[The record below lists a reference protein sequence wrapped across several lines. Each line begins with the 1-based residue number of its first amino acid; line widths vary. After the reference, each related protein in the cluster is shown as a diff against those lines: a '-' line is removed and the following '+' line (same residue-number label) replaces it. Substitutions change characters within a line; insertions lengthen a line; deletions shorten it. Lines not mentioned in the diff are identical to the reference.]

1 MYLGGRTSGVSSLS
15 MRVIFKLMRG
25 IWHVLLGW
33 FTIYFRFP
41 QLNPQQREA
50 RVQVWAAQ
58 LLRIW
63 DIELEVR
70 GKPVLLGPA
79 LLVCNHISW
88 LDIVVI
94 HATRHCRFVSK
105 SELRDWPLI
114 GTLATGAG
122 TLYIERENRKD
133 AMRMVKEMAGAL
145 KDGDVLAVFPEGT
158 TGDGFDM
165 LPFHANLIQSAI
177 DGDAPIQPLALQ
189 YVDSRSG
196 EISMDARFVGDD
208 TLVGSIWQTLNTSGL
223 KAVVNF
229 GYPQLF
235 QGRNRRVWA
244 NDLREQVVSL
254 KRECQIPA
262 STSI

>member
-1 MYLGGRTSGVSSLS
+1 
-15 MRVIFKLMRG
+15 MRVALKLLRG
-25 IWHVLLGW
+25 IWHFLVGW

-41 QLNPQQREA
+41 QLNPLQREA
-50 RVQVWAAQ
+50 RVQAWATQ

-63 DIELEVR
+63 EIELEVR
-70 GKPVLLGPA
+70 GQPVLTGPA

-88 LDIVVI
+88 LDILVI

-105 SELRDWPLI
+105 SELREWPLI

-133 AMRMVKEMAGAL
+133 ALRMVKEMAQAL

-158 TGDGFDM
+158 TGDGIDL

-177 DGDAPIQPLALQ
+177 VADASIQPLALQ
-189 YVDSRSG
+189 FMDAKTHQ
-196 EISMDARFVGDD
+196 ISMAAKFIGDD
-208 TLVGSIWQTLNTSGL
+208 TLVQSIWSTLNARDL

-229 GYPQLF
+229 GELQTAN
-235 QGRNRRVWA
+235 GRDRRVWA
-244 NDLREQVVSL
+244 QDLKMDVSL
-254 KRECQIPA
+254 LKQRCF
-262 STSI
+262 

>member
-1 MYLGGRTSGVSSLS
+1 
-15 MRVIFKLMRG
+15 MRVAIKLLRG
-25 IWHVLLGW
+25 IWHVLVGW
-33 FTIYFRFP
+33 VTIYFRFP
-41 QLNPQQREA
+41 KLYSQQREA
-50 RVQVWAAQ
+50 RVQVWATQ

-105 SELRDWPLI
+105 SELREWPLI

-133 AMRMVKEMAGAL
+133 AVRMVKEMARAL
-145 KDGDVLAVFPEGT
+145 IEGDVLAVFPEGT
-158 TGDGFDM
+158 TGDGIGI

-177 DGDAPIQPLALQ
+177 DANAPVQPLALQ
-189 YVDSRSG
+189 FVDAQTN
-196 EISMDARFVGDD
+196 EISLAARFIGDD
-208 TLVGSIWQTLNTSGL
+208 TLVGSIWSTLNASNL

-229 GYPQLF
+229 GEIQLPN
-235 QGRNRRVWA
+235 GRDRRSWTH
-244 NDLREQVVSL
+244 DLHEDVKALRQFREVKS
-254 KRECQIPA
+254 
-262 STSI
+262 

>member
-1 MYLGGRTSGVSSLS
+1 
-15 MRVIFKLMRG
+15 MRVIIKLLRG
-25 IWHVLLGW
+25 IWHVLMGW

-50 RVQVWAAQ
+50 QVQVWASQ

-63 DIELEVR
+63 DIELEVC

-105 SELRDWPLI
+105 SELREWPLI

-133 AMRMVKEMAGAL
+133 SMRMVKEMAGAL

-158 TGDGFDM
+158 TGDGLDM

-189 YVDSRSG
+189 YLDVRFN
-196 EISMDARFVGDD
+196 EISMAARFVGDD
-208 TLVGSIWQTLNTSGL
+208 TLVGSIWRTLNSTGL
-223 KAVVNF
+223 KAIVNF
-229 GYPQLF
+229 GETEAAN
-235 QGRNRRVWA
+235 GKDRRAWSQ
-244 NDLREQVVSL
+244 DLRQKVMDL
-254 KRECQIPA
+254 KLACRA
-262 STSI
+262 

>member
-1 MYLGGRTSGVSSLS
+1 MHLGEWTSGLSSVS
-15 MRVIFKLMRG
+15 MRVIVKLLRG

-50 RVQVWAAQ
+50 RVQVWALQ
-58 LLRIW
+58 LLHIW

-70 GKPVLLGPA
+70 GKPVLQGPA

-105 SELRDWPLI
+105 SELREWPLI

-133 AMRMVKEMAGAL
+133 AVRMVKEMARAL
-145 KDGDVLAVFPEGT
+145 KEGDVLAVFPEGT
-158 TGDGFDM
+158 TGDGVDM

-177 DGDAPIQPLALQ
+177 DADAPIQPLALQ
-189 YVDSRSG
+189 YVDAASN
-196 EISMDARFVGDD
+196 EISMAARFVGDD
-208 TLVGSIWQTLNTSGL
+208 TLVGSIWRTLNVSGL
-223 KAVVNF
+223 KTVVQF
-229 GYPQLF
+229 GEVQFPDS
-235 QGRNRRVWA
+235 RNRRSWTQDLFKEVA
-244 NDLREQVVSL
+244 NL
-254 KRECQIPA
+254 KA
-262 STSI
+262 SCR

>member
-1 MYLGGRTSGVSSLS
+1 
-15 MRVIFKLMRG
+15 MRVAIKLLRG
-25 IWHVLLGW
+25 IWHVLVGW
-33 FTIYFRFP
+33 FTIYFRFT

-50 RVQVWAAQ
+50 RVQVWATQ

-105 SELRDWPLI
+105 SELREWPLI

-133 AMRMVKEMAGAL
+133 AVRMVKEMARAL
-145 KDGDVLAVFPEGT
+145 KEGDVLAVFPEGT
-158 TGDGFDM
+158 TGDGIDM

-177 DGDAPIQPLALQ
+177 DANAPVQPLALQ
-189 YVDSRSG
+189 FVDAQTN
-196 EISMDARFVGDD
+196 EISMAARFIGDD
-208 TLVGSIWQTLNTSGL
+208 TLMGSIWSTLNSRGL
-223 KAVVNF
+223 KAVVQYGEMEAAN
-229 GYPQLF
+229 GQD
-235 QGRNRRVWA
+235 RRAWA
-244 NDLREQVVSL
+244 HSLRSKVMGL
-254 KRECQIPA
+254 KEGCRG
-262 STSI
+262 

>member
-1 MYLGGRTSGVSSLS
+1 MHFGGWACGLSSLS
-15 MRVIFKLMRG
+15 MRVIVKLLRG
-25 IWHVLLGW
+25 IWHVWVGW

-50 RVQVWAAQ
+50 RVQVWASQ

-63 DIELEVR
+63 GIELEVR
-70 GKPVLLGPA
+70 GQPVLLGPT
-79 LLVCNHISW
+79 LMVCNHISW
-88 LDIVVI
+88 LDILVI
-94 HATRHCRFVSK
+94 HASRHCRFVSK
-105 SELRDWPLI
+105 SELRDWPLL

-158 TGDGFDM
+158 TGDGLDM

-177 DGDAPIQPLALQ
+177 DADSPIQPLALQ
-189 YVDSRSG
+189 FLNSATN
-196 EISMDARFVGDD
+196 EISMAARFVGDD

-229 GYPQLF
+229 GHPQLS
-235 QGRNRRVWA
+235 QGKNRRVWA

-254 KRECQIPA
+254 KRECQLPA
-262 STSI
+262 LTSI

>member
-1 MYLGGRTSGVSSLS
+1 
-15 MRVIFKLMRG
+15 MRVIVKLLRG

-33 FTIYFRFP
+33 YTIYVRFP

-63 DIELEVR
+63 GIELEVR
-70 GKPVLLGPA
+70 GQPVLLGPT
-79 LLVCNHISW
+79 LMVCNHISW
-88 LDIVVI
+88 LDILVI
-94 HATRHCRFVSK
+94 HASRHCRFVSK

-158 TGDGFDM
+158 TGDGFDL

-189 YVDSRSG
+189 YVDARSG
-196 EISMDARFVGDD
+196 EISMAARFVGDD
-208 TLVGSIWQTLNTSGL
+208 TLVGSIWSALNSSGL
-223 KAVVNF
+223 KAIVNF
-229 GYPQLF
+229 GEIEVAA
-235 QGRNRRVWA
+235 GKDRRAWSQ
-244 NDLREQVVSL
+244 DLRQKVMAL
-254 KRECQIPA
+254 KVACRE
-262 STSI
+262 

>member
-15 MRVIFKLMRG
+15 MRVIVKLLRG

-50 RVQVWAAQ
+50 RVQVWASQ

-105 SELRDWPLI
+105 SELREWPLI

-158 TGDGFDM
+158 TGDGFDL

-189 YVDSRSG
+189 YLDSRSG
-196 EISMDARFVGDD
+196 EISMAARFVGDD
-208 TLVGSIWQTLNTSGL
+208 TLVGSIWSTLNSTGL
-223 KAVVNF
+223 RAIVNF
-229 GYPQLF
+229 GESEVAA
-235 QGRNRRVWA
+235 GRDRRGWSQ
-244 NDLREQVVSL
+244 DLRQKVMDL
-254 KRECQIPA
+254 KLACRA
-262 STSI
+262 